1 VDAPDSELDRLA
13 GLSGPVAF
21 ESSGRFHNEFR
32 FRASSAFDGDPDTA
46 WVGIW
51 ARPSSP
57 YPWISWRSSR
67 PQTVRRLRMSFLG
80 GRVRRPTRVRLSWP
94 GGETP
99 PLPVAADG
107 TVELPAP
114 ARARSFR
121 LTLLDTEPGPEGTTR
136 AVGIASL
143 EVPGVASVE
152 PARSGPIRARC
163 GDAAVSVDD
172 RTGPLRP
179 QGTIADLEAGRPL
192 RARACSGEVAM
203 GDGVQRIRSLPAAFS
218 VHLLRMHSPAPDP
231 PPPATAAGTRVVD
244 TGELGHSSVEG
255 VRVDFD
261 APGWLVL
268 GQSYSEGWRA
278 TCDGRSL
285 GEPTPI
291 NGYANGWRAPAGCR
305 EVEFEFAPQSGVR
318 VGYAISGVVCALL
331 LAFLLAGWVLM
342 RRRPEPAP
350 AVPAALP
357 EDRPRPLPLPR
368 AALLALAFTI
378 PLALLFAARTSV
390 VLFPLLTL
398 ILWRGV
404 GSRLLTLVA
413 AGLLGIVVPILYL
426 VLTPR
431 DRGGFNFEYS
441 TELIAPHW
449 VAVGAVV
456 LLMAACWRMLAAA
469 RGAR

>member
-1 VDAPDSELDRLA
+1 
-13 GLSGPVAF
+13 
-21 ESSGRFHNEFR
+21 
-32 FRASSAFDGDPDTA
+32 
-46 WVGIW
+46 VGIW

-57 YPWISWRSSR
+57 YPWISWSTAR
-67 PQTVRRLRMSFLG
+67 PQSVRSLRMSFAG
-80 GRVRRPTRVRLSWP
+80 GRVRRPAGVRLSWP

-99 PLPVAADG
+99 QLPVAADG
-107 TVELPAP
+107 TVELPGP

-121 LTLLDTEPGPEGTTR
+121 LTVLDTEPGPEGTTR

-143 EVPGVASVE
+143 RVPGVASVE
-152 PARSGPIRARC
+152 PVRSGPIRARC
-163 GDAAVSVDD
+163 GDAAVTVGA
-172 RTGPLRP
+172 RTVPMLP

-192 RARACSGEVAM
+192 RARACSGDVRM

-218 VHLLRMHSPAPDP
+218 VHLLRLHSPAPEP
-231 PPPATAAGTRVVD
+231 VAPATGAGGARVID
-244 TGELGHSSVEG
+244 PGELGHSSVEG

-261 APGWLVL
+261 SPGWLVL
-268 GQSYSEGWRA
+268 GQSHSEGWRA

-285 GEPTPI
+285 GEPVPI

-305 EVEFEFAPQSGVR
+305 DVEFEFAPQEGVR
-318 VGYAISGVVCALL
+318 AGYAISGVVCALL
-331 LAFLLAGWVLM
+331 AAFLLAGWVLL
-342 RRRPEPAP
+342 RRRPEAGAAQDGAAAP
-350 AVPAALP
+350 RSTQVGPAAPHPVQSGAAARRSAKTGPAAPLP
-357 EDRPRPLPLPR
+357 AEAGGAALSEDRPRPLPLPR
-368 AALLALAFTI
+368 AALLALVLTI

-398 ILWRGV
+398 ILWRGL
-404 GSRLLTLVA
+404 GSRLLTLIA

-441 TELIAPHW
+441 TELIAAHW

-456 LLMAACWRMLAAA
+456 LLMAACWRVLAAA